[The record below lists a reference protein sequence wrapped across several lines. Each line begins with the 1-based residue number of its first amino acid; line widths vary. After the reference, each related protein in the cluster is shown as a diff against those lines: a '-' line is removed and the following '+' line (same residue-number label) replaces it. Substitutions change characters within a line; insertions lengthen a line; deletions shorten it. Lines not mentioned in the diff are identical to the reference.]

1 MPCAWRPA
9 SPSLEALHEDS
20 RVVIIAGRFVYNKLR
35 LNVLLNTDSGSE
47 TTATTLA
54 SIFFYL
60 AKYPATLKKLQDQ
73 LDRAIPHG
81 ASDWS
86 YEKAKSVTFI
96 DDIINEALRL
106 KPALL
111 TGGYRC
117 TPPQGLQVDE
127 VYIPGDINVFVP
139 MQLIQNDERYYVN
152 AQEFIPERWGERK
165 NEMATSDA
173 PFFPFSLGGS
183 HFLFNH
189 IE

>member
-1 MPCAWRPA
+1 MLP
-9 SPSLEALHEDS
+9 
-20 RVVIIAGRFVYNKLR
+20 
-35 LNVLLNTDSGSE
+35 VLTATSE

-54 SIFFYL
+54 SIFYFL
-60 AKYPATLKKLQDQ
+60 AKYPSTLKKLQGLLDQ
-73 LDRAIPHG
+73 AMPGG

-117 TPPQGLQVDE
+117 TPPEGLQIDE

-139 MQLIQNDERYYVN
+139 TQLIQTDERYYPK
-152 AQEFIPERWGERK
+152 AQEFIPDRWGEQK
-165 NEMATSDA
+165 VEMATGDA
-173 PFFPFSLGGS
+173 PFFPFSLG
-183 HFLFNH
+183 LFH
-189 IE
+189 PPLFH